1 MAEPP
6 KLKHPKR
13 GTPGTG
19 KWAGYV
25 ANGNGGWITPVE
37 REREDKLLDKM
48 MDRFNKTGGNL

>member
-1 MAEPP
+1 MAEA
-6 KLKHPKR
+6 LKHPKR

-37 REREDKLLDKM
+37 RECDDRLLDKM